1 MGPSYFQ
8 QCSAT
13 GQGAT
18 GKNWTTEVPSKHKDK
33 FLYFEDDRAL
43 EQAAQRG
50 GGVSG
55 LWRYPKPA
63 SMLFHV
69 TYCKEPV
76 LMRVWTT

>member
-33 FLYFEDDRAL
+33 FLYFEDDRAV
-43 EQAAQRG
+43 EQAFQRSC
-50 GGVSG
+50 GVSFSG
-55 LWRYPKPA
+55 DIQYPPGCFPVQPTVGI
-63 SMLFHV
+63 LF
-69 TYCKEPV
+69 
-76 LMRVWTT
+76 